1 MDRIDIVLATVLF
14 ILTSPGLLITI
25 PYGEDKGGLGSEE
38 TSNLAVLVHAGFF
51 FALNTAISKDLW
63 GVFGYMN
70 YITDALD
77 GEGAAPR
84 RVSTIIATLLFII
97 LSPGLIL
104 TFPSF
109 DGKMFFSDETS
120 TLAILVH
127 GAAYYAA
134 LRAYHHYSNN
144 SVVKWINDNI
154 ASGL

>member
-1 MDRIDIVLATVLF
+1 MDKIDIVLATVLF
-14 ILTSPGLLITI
+14 ILASPGLIATI
-25 PYGEDKGGLGSEE
+25 PAGEKGGMGNET
-38 TSNLAVLVHAGFF
+38 TSNLAVLVHAGIF

-63 GVFGYMN
+63 GVFGYAN

-77 GEGAAPR
+77 GEGGTPR

-104 TFPSF
+104 TFPAF
-109 DGKMFFSDETS
+109 DGEMFFSDETS

-127 GAAYYAA
+127 GAAFYAA

-144 SVVKWINDNI
+144 SVVKWINENI